1 MADLEFDVLY
11 KLILVGDSGVGKTNI
26 LTRYTKDE
34 FSFDSKTTL
43 GVEFGSKIY
52 NISDHNIK
60 LQVWDTAGQ
69 ERYRSITCAYY
80 KGSKGAIIVFDVARR
95 ETFDHVERWHEDIM
109 KCGDKDICLLL
120 IGNKCDLETRAVNTE
135 EAQEKAKLLSNL
147 FINYSYFLFLLLRL
161 CVF

>member
-1 MADLEFDVLY
+1 MADVEFDSLF
-11 KLILVGDSGVGKTNI
+11 KIILVGDSGVGKTNI

-52 NISDHNIK
+52 NIKDQNIK

-80 KGSKGAIIVFDVARR
+80 KGSKGAIIVFDVSRKD
-95 ETFDHVERWHEDIM
+95 TFEHVERWHEDIM
-109 KCGDKDICLLL
+109 KCGDKDIVLTL
-120 IGNKCDLETRAVNTE
+120 IGNKCDLETREVSSN

-147 FINYSYFLFLLLRL
+147 YIYIYF
-161 CVF
+161 